1 MGIFALCWILFT
13 EHIINLFNPGEELK
27 EVAIPL
33 LRFTSI
39 FALTE
44 SINVICFSAIEG
56 AGDVKFASRLTK
68 FYIWILLLPF
78 SYLPGIYLGI
88 GLWGPWY
95 SLLFAGIIVTVLLF
109 MRIKQGKWKYIVV

>member
-1 MGIFALCWILFT
+1 MGLFALCWILFT
-13 EHIINLFNPGEELK
+13 EPIINLFNPDEKLK
-27 EVAIPL
+27 EIGIPL
-33 LRFTSI
+33 LRFTSF

-44 SINVICFSAIEG
+44 SINVVCFGAIEG

-78 SYLPGIYLGI
+78 SYLTGIYLDI

-95 SLLFAGIIVTVLLF
+95 SLLFAVIITTILLF
-109 MRIKQGKWKYIVV
+109 LRIQQGKWKSISV